1 MIRLVLEPR
10 SPGVASH
17 VVDGVV
23 IAQIADPFG
32 WSETLASFDQ
42 TTSGIKPIVSVPA
55 LTSLLRGKHTTAGNL

>member
-1 MIRLVLEPR
+1 VIRLVLEPR

-42 TTSGIKPIVSVPA
+42 TTSGIKPIVSVWG
-55 LTSLLRGKHTTAGNL
+55 T